1 MSSFSEA
8 FAKARKEG
16 KKTFEWNG
24 KSYSTKLKGEENNR
38 GGARDNK
45 PKFRSRNDEIEAER
59 ESKPKKPIAKKSSP
73 KTGRFSEPKQKSL
86 EQRSDNTRVARP
98 QAVPK
103 HVIPKTREAQTRF
116 AEQQRETKPHEIG
129 RKMRQAINESPA
141 LALADKYMRSK
152 VTHRGTQYEDG
163 DIPIGQY
170 NVLSDQNQY
179 IWDNIQGV
187 LQTDISKLQSSIASE
202 TNPARKAELQN
213 TLQTKSKY
221 LDLARKGILAD
232 YLRLHPDEKVVVG
245 GSFRH
250 YKDANQRRFP
260 GGTPT
265 GYAGFGKDRY
275 LEYAM
280 NTPLGQTETIW
291 GSALHSYRVDPA
303 TGAIITAVSDTY
315 DFNPYSSGKSNE
327 GNLVG
332 QLRKV
337 AGNDPSLGEKSST
350 KITRRMNLRP
360 ILPGQSNYITDPNEF
375 GVFPEEGDPFYGLAN
390 EAVVPL
396 LSKVIGNK

>member
-16 KKTFEWNG
+16 KKVFEWNG
-24 KSYSTKLKGEENNR
+24 KSYSTKLKGEESNR
-38 GGARDNK
+38 GGARDDK

-86 EQRSDNTRVARP
+86 EQRSDNTRVAKP
-98 QAVPK
+98 QTVPK
-103 HVIPKTREAQTRF
+103 KAIPKTREAQTRF
-116 AEQQRETKPHEIG
+116 AEQQRETKPHEVG
-129 RKMRQAINESPA
+129 RKMRQSINESPA

-152 VTHRGTQYEDG
+152 VTHRGTQYENG

-179 IWDNIQGV
+179 IWDNIQNV
-187 LQTDISKLQSSIASE
+187 LSTDIFKLQSSIASE

-221 LDLARKGILAD
+221 LDLARKGLLAD

-245 GSFRH
+245 GNFRH
-250 YKDANQRRFP
+250 YKDANQYRFP
-260 GGTPT
+260 EGTPT

-280 NTPLGQTETIW
+280 DTPLGQTETIW
-291 GSALHSYRVDPA
+291 GSALHSYRADPA
-303 TGAIITAVSDTY
+303 TGTIITAVSDTY

-332 QLRKV
+332 QLRMI
-337 AGNDPSLGEKSST
+337 AGNDPLLGEKSST

-375 GVFPEEGDPFYGLAN
+375 GILPEEGDPFYGLAN

-396 LSKVIGNK
+396 LSKVVGNK

>member
-1 MSSFSEA
+1 MPSFSEA

-16 KKTFEWNG
+16 KKVFEWNG
-24 KSYSTKLKGEENNR
+24 KSYSTKLKGEESNR
-38 GGARDNK
+38 GGSRDNK

-86 EQRSDNTRVARP
+86 EQRSDNTQVAKS

-129 RKMRQAINESPA
+129 RKMRQAVNESPA

-152 VTHRGTQYEDG
+152 VTHRGTQYEDS

-179 IWDNIQGV
+179 IWDNIQSV
-187 LQTDISKLQSSIASE
+187 LSTDISKLQSSIASE
-202 TNPARKAELQN
+202 TNPVRKAELQN

-221 LDLARKGILAD
+221 LDLARKGLLAD

-245 GSFRH
+245 GNFRH
-250 YKDANQRRFP
+250 YKDANQHRFP
-260 GGTPT
+260 EGTPT

-280 NTPLGQTETIW
+280 DTSLGQTETIW

-303 TGAIITAVSDTY
+303 TGTIITAVSDTY
-315 DFNPYSSGKSNE
+315 DFNPYSSGKSHE

-375 GVFPEEGDPFYGLAN
+375 GALPEEGDPFYGLAN

-396 LSKVIGNK
+396 LSKVVGNK